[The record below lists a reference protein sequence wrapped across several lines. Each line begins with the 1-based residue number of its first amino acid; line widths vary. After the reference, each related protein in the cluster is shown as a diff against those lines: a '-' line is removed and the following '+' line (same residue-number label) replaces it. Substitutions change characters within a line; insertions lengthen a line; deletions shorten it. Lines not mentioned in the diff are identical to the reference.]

1 MRVHSRAEIL
11 RTGDVVVA
19 LFLTAIPTSAVA
31 REFRAACPC
40 SEDDP
45 AIQAPGCGRTKRIR
59 KVE

>member
-1 MRVHSRAEIL
+1 VHSRADIS

-31 REFRAACPC
+31 REFRAAGR
-40 SEDDP
+40 SQDDP
-45 AIQAPGCGRTKRIR
+45 ALQARGSGQTKRLR